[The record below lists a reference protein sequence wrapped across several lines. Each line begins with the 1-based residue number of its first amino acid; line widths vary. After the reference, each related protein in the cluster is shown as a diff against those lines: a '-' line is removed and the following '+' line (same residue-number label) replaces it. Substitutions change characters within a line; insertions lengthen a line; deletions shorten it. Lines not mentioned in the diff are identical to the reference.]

1 MSDILCL
8 DVGAKRIGVARAST
22 LARIAEPLMTI
33 DAEAD
38 PVAAIVKLIA
48 EHDARTVVVGLPRNM
63 SGQETAQSK
72 LIRAFTEQLSH
83 ATSAE
88 LHFQDESLTSV
99 KAEETLSTTKKGYN
113 TPTVDELAA
122 VYILEDFL
130 SEHTEIG
137 KE

>member
-1 MSDILCL
+1 
-8 DVGAKRIGVARAST
+8 V
-22 LARIAEPLMTI
+22 
-33 DAEAD
+33 
-38 PVAAIVKLIA
+38 
-48 EHDARTVVVGLPRNM
+48 
-63 SGQETAQSK
+63 Q
-72 LIRAFTEQLSH
+72 
-83 ATSAE
+83 

-99 KAEETLSTTKKGYN
+99 KAEESLSSAKKGYN